1 MTTDYDAR
9 AAARRLAI
17 LQLLKEDADYSLNDS
32 LLHELLGYR
41 GFGIARDVLLGDLSW
56 LEQQGLLATRDLP
69 GCTVAVL
76 RNRGIDVASGV
87 ASVPG
92 IARPR
97 PE

>member
-1 MTTDYDAR
+1 MTPQDIQT
-9 AAARRLAI
+9 ARRRLNI
-17 LQLLKEDADYSLNDS
+17 LQLLKEDPDYSANDD
-32 LLHELLGYR
+32 LLQELLAACGY
-41 GFGIARDVLLGDLSW
+41 GVSLDVVRSDLAW
-56 LEQQGLLATRDLP
+56 LEEQQLITRRDLP
-69 GCTVAVL
+69 GCTVATL